1 MRSGVTTRWVGTA
14 MVVLG
19 LGGGIARGDE
29 DAELRELK
37 ETVRGMQQTI
47 EKLNEKIERMERDR
61 TEKAA
66 APAPTPETG
75 HAENVIAPQGV
86 GPQATPMAGVVIA
99 PPPINEEAAEGQ
111 AENVIS
117 YQGIGPQAPIDPKL
131 RGFFQV
137 PYTKAIIRFNAKPRV
152 DFTYDTQNP
161 GDDNRFVPALI
172 PVLGDPNQG
181 GGPVF
186 NANSQGLATDHRR
199 ARARNG
205 RQPALLLPER
215 LLRLRQRR
223 VQLSAPAALRAA
235 STTSPSGRRSARS
248 RIPTSGRIRSTTK
261 VRTR

>member
-47 EKLNEKIERMERDR
+47 EKLNEKIERMERER

-99 PPPINEEAAEGQ
+99 PPPINEEAAEGN

-117 YQGIGPQAPIDPKL
+117 NQGIGPQAPIDPKL
-131 RGFFQV
+131 RGFFQRAV
-137 PYTKAIIRFNAKPRV
+137 HEGDHPLQRQAARRLHLRHPEPR
-152 DFTYDTQNP
+152 
-161 GDDNRFVPALI
+161 R
-172 PVLGDPNQG
+172 
-181 GGPVF
+181 
-186 NANSQGLATDHRR
+186 
-199 ARARNG
+199 
-205 RQPALLLPER
+205 RQP
-215 LLRLRQRR
+215 LRHR
-223 VQLSAPAALRAA
+223 
-235 STTSPSGRRSARS
+235 ARS
-248 RIPTSGRIRSTTK
+248 R
-261 VRTR
+261 